1 MKQSAM
7 WILMMVAG
15 IALAGCDKEPAAG
28 AAGAAGTAG
37 TAGAAGA
44 AGAAGGL
51 PEACEAYLKR
61 ATACYDKAGTAAAQM
76 KQSMEQV
83 RAGWK
88 AVPDPSQLEAS
99 CKIANEQFAQ
109 TATALG
115 CE

>member
-28 AAGAAGTAG
+28 TAGTAG
-37 TAGAAGA
+37 T

-99 CKIANEQFAQ
+99 CKVANEQFAQ